1 MPWLRVP
8 RRRDGRCA
16 TSRGFLAITAS
27 VSLRR
32 SPSKLATASVP
43 RGAHE
48 ISRPAPRPRARGSG
62 VSLLRRELETLATR
76 FEFSARVVAESTPLE
91 LTGALSTSRRGDWFV
106 RGCTV
111 N

>member
-62 VSLLRRELETLATR
+62 VREKFR
-76 FEFSARVVAESTPLE
+76 FCSE
-91 LTGALSTSRRGDWFV
+91 ALFQKSGSKSGSFRIVMFGY
-106 RGCTV
+106 
-111 N
+111 NI